1 RDRHRARDRLQ
12 RAAPGPHRHGGDHD
26 PRARH
31 PPDAVHDPLGD
42 GHAHAHPDVDGGGRA
57 QPGRL
62 EVQDVPPDHRAHDGQ
77 RHHLGRDPQLRGDR
91 HRDGRGHHPLQQP
104 DHHAH
109 HVGLRRHHARQL
121 RPRVCVLDRAH
132 GAHRHRAARLPAVHA
147 RGGREDVGP
156 ARSRIPLNHQ
166 QRPKRRKQHMR
177 KITKA
182 GLGIALAT
190 GLALTGCSAADLEGG
205 SGGDAAENMDLVLYS
220 TMTEND
226 LNALS
231 SMLEAEFPGIYIEV
245 VSGNA
250 GELTTR
256 IQSESGN
263 PQGDMMWGG
272 LDTADGDKHSEIFE
286 HWLSDYEDEVLP
298 EYKSPNGFYNV
309 DHLSSVAFAV
319 NPELEKELGIEI
331 KGYADLLNP
340 VLKGRILMADPTSSS
355 SAWNNVSNIMA
366 VF

>member
-1 RDRHRARDRLQ
+1 
-12 RAAPGPHRHGGDHD
+12 
-26 PRARH
+26 
-31 PPDAVHDPLGD
+31 
-42 GHAHAHPDVDGGGRA
+42 
-57 QPGRL
+57 
-62 EVQDVPPDHRAHDGQ
+62 
-77 RHHLGRDPQLRGDR
+77 
-91 HRDGRGHHPLQQP
+91 
-104 DHHAH
+104 
-109 HVGLRRHHARQL
+109 
-121 RPRVCVLDRAH
+121 
-132 GAHRHRAARLPAVHA
+132 
-147 RGGREDVGP
+147 
-156 ARSRIPLNHQ
+156 
-166 QRPKRRKQHMR
+166 MR

-366 VF
+366 VFGNDSDEAWEYIEALLRNDLVIASSSSAAFASVADGEYVAGLTYEDGIASLIKSGAENVKLVYPEEGTSASAFATAVIKGGPNPELAKKVINYIMSPEGQIAFAEAVGTVRMTTSAPYETEFLPSYDSVTWVERDVAWLTENRQAITDRWIDLYTEVRG